1 MGAPT
6 PAMAAQM
13 PIARGRS
20 AFGKDVTTTERVA
33 GITHAAPRPMSPRAA
48 ITSLVVTLS
57 LNATQ
62 AEKDPITTNPT
73 SKVERRPKRSPRAP
87 IIRSDPP
94 KTSAYASKI
103 HCRSALSAPRSLD
116 SSGNATLRVT
126 LLSMTTMR
134 LKPMMARM
142 NQRRGW
148 PSSDGTSSDMTCHP
162 QTQYL
167 IRFPVERSSR
177 LFLTHQPH
185 VGRQSVAS
193 NARPDLHPRP

>member
-1 MGAPT
+1 MMVYSITPKPAKESIPPTGSSGMRCSSRDSGTTRMLSTRHTAAIGTLIRNTACQSTYCTAQPPTKSPMGAPT

-94 KTSAYASKI
+94 KTSA
-103 HCRSALSAPRSLD
+103 
-116 SSGNATLRVT
+116 
-126 LLSMTTMR
+126 
-134 LKPMMARM
+134 
-142 NQRRGW
+142 
-148 PSSDGTSSDMTCHP
+148 
-162 QTQYL
+162 
-167 IRFPVERSSR
+167 
-177 LFLTHQPH
+177 
-185 VGRQSVAS
+185 
-193 NARPDLHPRP
+193 